1 MSVQARSPV
10 PPPSS
15 LSVPSRNAGTP
26 VSASQTRNP
35 ITIRLRKILG
45 TNFTDEATTE
55 ALQTLSELYGTQST
69 VSVSDSKAQTNGT
82 DSDDNWSD
90 EDVDVGLAVQD
101 DSACLNET
109 ASRARKN
116 LRRDLENKL
125 AQGSQQFLQ
134 AFSEVDQKLD
144 DLQNHVAAMRVAC
157 DEAETQLRLS
167 NEASQSLLDRA
178 ESLRS
183 EREEVEARKS
193 IVMLF
198 LNRFTLNDEEAE
210 AITSRDVPI
219 GPRFFEAMNK
229 TERIRNDCRVLMS
242 GEDGPTKAGLDIMA
256 STSSYLEQGYEKI
269 YRWCS
274 FQFRQMGRDAQLE
287 VDSTMQQAIFRLS
300 QRPELLSEAL
310 TFLTQTR
317 QTGLLSA
324 FLDALT
330 RGGPSGLPRPIELHA
345 HDPIRYVG
353 DMLAWVHQAIAAECE
368 FLESLFGLGGQND
381 DGRARRMVGAVRTFK
396 GSEEEGWVKEL
407 LNSAVTKLCVPL
419 KVRVLQTVRSQESS
433 IVSYKVANLLQ
444 YYMLTMRR
452 TIGEDALLSMTL
464 SEITDVSYKVFFDAI
479 EAHGRALLRIPLDS
493 DDPSLTPP
501 LPILEH
507 AQLLREIMQVY
518 DSSLLDDT
526 TAEPGQTFNRILDV
540 MLDPAMEMCAAAA
553 EEKARYRPQW
563 DRAVFVLNCWCYL
576 QNVLEAFEFTSEKRH
591 TIQEKID
598 ERVKS
603 LEDEHYE
610 NILRDAS
617 LYDTV
622 TIIKSKPPS
631 DPLSHVLPA
640 QKLQPTLARF
650 SLWLSSPEV
659 VHSPRLSA
667 LTSPSLHSTI
677 HRVSL
682 ARVTKAYAQ
691 LCEEVR
697 KPENRYEAASTLLGM
712 ERPFGQAGVLW
723 AIFGLEE
730 EGEESAAD

>member
-1 MSVQARSPV
+1 MSVPAPSPT

-15 LSVPSRNAGTP
+15 SYSPSRNAGTP
-26 VSASQTRNP
+26 VSALQARNP

-55 ALQTLSELYGTQST
+55 ALQTLSELYGTQSPAST
-69 VSVSDSKAQTNGT
+69 SDPKTQTTDDSDS
-82 DSDDNWSD
+82 DEYWSD
-90 EDVDVGLAVQD
+90 ETANHLTVEDHREG
-101 DSACLNET
+101 LNET

-134 AFSEVDQKLD
+134 AFSEVDQRLD
-144 DLQNHVAAMRVAC
+144 ELQTHVAAMRVAC
-157 DEAETQLRLS
+157 GEAETQLRLS
-167 NEASQSLLDRA
+167 SEASQSLLDRA

-183 EREEVEARKS
+183 EREEVETRKS
-193 IVMLF
+193 IVTLF
-198 LNRFTLNDEEAE
+198 LNRFTLSNEETE
-210 AITSRDVPI
+210 AITSRDASV

-229 TERIRNDCRVLMS
+229 AERIRNDCRVLMA
-242 GEDGPTKAGLDIMA
+242 GEDGPTKAGLDIMV

-269 YRWCS
+269 LRWCS
-274 FQFRQMGRDAQLE
+274 FEFRQMGRDVNLE
-287 VDSTMQQAIFRLS
+287 VGFTMRQAISRLS

-310 TFLTQTR
+310 AFLTKTR
-317 QTGLLSA
+317 QTALLSA

-345 HDPIRYVG
+345 HDPIRYLG

-368 FLESLFGLGGQND
+368 FLESLFGLGGQED
-381 DGRARRMVGAVRTFK
+381 EGRARRMVGAVRTFE

-419 KVRVLQTVRSQESS
+419 KMRVQQTVRSQESS
-433 IVSYKVANLLQ
+433 IVSYKVANLVQ

-452 TIGEDALLSMTL
+452 TIGEDALLSTTL
-464 SEITDVSYKVFFDAI
+464 SEITEVSYKVFFDAI
-479 EAHGRALLRIPLDS
+479 EAQGRALLRIFLDP

-507 AQLLREIMQVY
+507 AQLLREIMHVY
-518 DSSLLDDT
+518 DSSVLDE
-526 TAEPGQTFNRILDV
+526 TASETGQNFSRILDV
-540 MLDPAMEMCAAAA
+540 MLDPAMDMCAAAA
-553 EEKARYRPQW
+553 DEKTRYRPHW

-576 QNVLEAFEFTSEKRH
+576 QSVLEAFEFTSEKRH
-591 TIQEKID
+591 TIQEEID
-598 ERVKS
+598 DRVRL

-610 NILRDAS
+610 DILRDAS
-617 LYDTV
+617 LFDTV
-622 TIIKSKPPS
+622 AIIKSKSPS
-631 DPLSHVLPA
+631 DPLSHLLPA
-640 QKLQPTLARF
+640 QQLQSTLARF

-667 LTSPSLHSTI
+667 LTSLSLHSTI
-677 HRVSL
+677 HHVSL
-682 ARVTKAYAQ
+682 VRVAKAYAK

-697 KPENRYEAASTLLGM
+697 KPENRYEAASTLLGI
-712 ERPFGQAGVLW
+712 ERPFGQVGVLR

-730 EGEESAAD
+730 ESEESGAD

>member
-1 MSVQARSPV
+1 MSVQTRLPAPST
-10 PPPSS
+10 SS
-15 LSVPSRNAGTP
+15 LSVPPRNAGTP

-55 ALQTLSELYGTQST
+55 ALRTLSELYGTQ
-69 VSVSDSKAQTNGT
+69 TNGT
-82 DSDDNWSD
+82 DSDDDWSD
-90 EDVDVGLAVQD
+90 EDADVELAAQVQKE
-101 DSACLNET
+101 CLNET
-109 ASRARKN
+109 ATRARKN

-144 DLQNHVAAMRVAC
+144 ELQNHVSAMRVAC

-167 NEASQSLLDRA
+167 SEASQSLLDRA

-183 EREEVEARKS
+183 EREEVEMRKS

-198 LNRFTLNDEEAE
+198 LNRFTLSDEEAE
-210 AITSRDVPI
+210 AMTSRDVPI

-274 FQFRQMGRDAQLE
+274 FEFRQMGRDTQLE
-287 VDSTMQQAIFRLS
+287 VNSTMQQAISRLS
-300 QRPELLSEAL
+300 QRPELLSDAL
-310 TFLTQTR
+310 AFLTQTR

-368 FLESLFGLGGQND
+368 FLESLFGLGEKPED
-381 DGRARRMVGAVRTFK
+381 DSRARRMVGSVRTFR
-396 GSEEEGWVKEL
+396 GSEEEEWVKEL

-419 KVRVLQTVRSQESS
+419 KVRVQQTVRSQESS

-452 TIGEDALLSMTL
+452 TIGEDALLSTTL
-464 SEITDVSYKVFFDAI
+464 SEITDVSYKD
-479 EAHGRALLRIPLDS
+479 PDDS
-493 DDPSLTPP
+493 SLTPP

-526 TAEPGQTFNRILDV
+526 TAEPGETFNRILDV

-576 QNVLEAFEFTSEKRH
+576 QNVLEAFEFTSEKRR

-598 ERVKS
+598 VRVKV

-622 TIIKSKPPS
+622 AIIKSKSPS
-631 DPLSHVLPA
+631 DRLSHVLPA
-640 QKLQPTLARF
+640 QQLQPTLARF

-730 EGEESAAD
+730 ESEEY